1 MPLLKLV
8 RKVGKIKRSRI
19 EQMIY
24 KHPKLMHSILSSD
37 MSTIRS
43 ISSQLDKD
51 IDFDDCEK
59 NDLDKASRKL
69 TAYRGNIRAITTYF
83 RNILQMDQGCIAN
96 MILKTP
102 QILNYS
108 FGKIEA
114 FVICLQIRGFD
125 DKDIAKMIV
134 SRPMILGYSTSKKI
148 APILDFLKDDLG
160 IEAYH
165 KIVTRYPQVITIKV
179 DGLIDRAQFLKSN
192 LKGGSMEC
200 TSKWLDVSY
209 MVSGFPPVLWLSETN
224 LMEKINFLR
233 KQFDFEDYEL
243 RDTLVTYPQILG
255 LSIETNLQPKITFLL
270 LDSAKG
276 GAGLTKEE
284 LKELVI
290 YQPAI
295 MGYSLEV
302 RIKPRIQRMRDNY
315 ILFSYAP
322 PTLLSFTNAKFDQW

>member
-1 MPLLKLV
+1 
-8 RKVGKIKRSRI
+8 
-19 EQMIY
+19 MIY

-83 RNILQMDQGCIAN
+83 RNVLQMDQGCIAN

-165 KIVTRYPQVITIKV
+165 KIVTRYPQVITVKV

-192 LKGGSMEC
+192 LKGGSMES

-284 LKELVI
+284 LKELVV

-295 MGYSLEV
+295 MGYSLELCSSDAPLLYQCQV
-302 RIKPRIQRMRDNY
+302 RSMAGNT
-315 ILFSYAP
+315 A
-322 PTLLSFTNAKFDQW
+322 